1 MPPPEAPAFLPDSLL
16 FFIDADDAI
25 ERGFRD
31 FRRSRVAIGRA
42 PPLMEDAFHTS
53 PRFSTQASAAP
64 ISRRAAWRR
73 ADAQT
78 GLVNWREGN
87 EEARFDCSS
96 VGGVSVVPAIA
107 CDRPSAPTSI
117 PDGTSAS
124 KEDMLAAKKAVD
136 AFKSGM
142 EEYLACEKS
151 SAKNDAAQHELVKV
165 ADRFNAQVKA
175 FKAKG

>member
-1 MPPPEAPAFLPDSLL
+1 MKRIVSIAVLW
-16 FFIDADDAI
+16 
-25 ERGFRD
+25 
-31 FRRSRVAIGRA
+31 
-42 PPLMEDAFHTS
+42 
-53 PRFSTQASAAP
+53 AA
-64 ISRRAAWRR
+64 A
-73 ADAQT
+73 
-78 GLVNWREGN
+78 
-87 EEARFDCSS
+87 
-96 VGGVSVVPAIA
+96 VVPAFG

-117 PDGTSAS
+117 PDGASAS

-151 SAKNDAAQHELVKV
+151 GAKKDARQHELVKV